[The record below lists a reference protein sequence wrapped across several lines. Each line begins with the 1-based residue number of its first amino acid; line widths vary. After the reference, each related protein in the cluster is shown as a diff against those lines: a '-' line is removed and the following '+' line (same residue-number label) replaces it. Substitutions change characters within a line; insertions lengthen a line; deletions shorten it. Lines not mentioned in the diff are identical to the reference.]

1 MAAPWPRQPL
11 SGYGYGSQ
19 APGGRPQLELVG
31 GAAGAGQEAR
41 PQAGAPQAAPRRLE
55 GAADK
60 AAIKPQRVSPPAL
73 GSKAAIAAKRE
84 LLAQSPAA
92 PEAVAAARFC

>member
-31 GAAGAGQEAR
+31 GAARAGQEAR
-41 PQAGAPQAAPRRLE
+41 PQAGAPPALPQRLE

-60 AAIKPQRVSPPAL
+60 GVIEPQRVSPPAW
-73 GSKAAIAAKRE
+73 GSTAATAAKWA
-84 LLAQSPAA
+84 LLQ
-92 PEAVAAARFC
+92 